1 MRAHLVIA
9 QFLRQ
14 RERRSTKGHG
24 TFVLVPEHGEAPEV
38 REHAQLGALV
48 RHSLGE
54 PLGRDEVLARAR
66 LVAPQPAVFAQH
78 HLRSGGIV
86 HVACEQHL
94 ASAEK
99 PPVAGEVDIDAR
111 LCQLEHEPR
120 PIRIVLRRQHDSCLE
135 ESRGVGER
143 IQGDGAP
150 GRVAQRDARAAD

>member
-1 MRAHLVIA
+1 MQLSLAGEDRGQIPAGTHILGTAHTARDLEAGFEVVEALPLAEREACNADVVQHVRAHLVAA

-24 TFVLVPEHGEAPEV
+24 TFVLVAEHREAPEV

-48 RHSLGE
+48 RHALGQ

-86 HVACEQHL
+86 HVAGKQHL
-94 ASAEK
+94 ASAT
-99 PPVAGEVDIDAR
+99 
-111 LCQLEHEPR
+111 
-120 PIRIVLRRQHDSCLE
+120 
-135 ESRGVGER
+135 
-143 IQGDGAP
+143 
-150 GRVAQRDARAAD
+150 